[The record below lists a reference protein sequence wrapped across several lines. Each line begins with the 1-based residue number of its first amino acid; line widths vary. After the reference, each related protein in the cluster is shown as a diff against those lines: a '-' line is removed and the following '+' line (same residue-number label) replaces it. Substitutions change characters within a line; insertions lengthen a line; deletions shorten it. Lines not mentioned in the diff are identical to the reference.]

1 MSFIAP
7 LLHQMQGFMDTIWKE
22 LHSNYQEQN
31 WIEKPSIFAET
42 AIQYFPK
49 NGKVLEL
56 GAGHGQ
62 DSFFF
67 ARQGYDVLSSDIE
80 TTSLNLNFNKQTEAI
95 QSKLKVLQLDLR
107 NPLPFSN
114 QSVDV
119 VYAHLS
125 LHYFDIQTT
134 YFIINEIRR
143 ILKPEGVFAFL
154 ANSID
159 DPEYSTGNLLEEDFF
174 LINKVTKRYF
184 SIASARNFTQDFQ
197 ISLLDN
203 FGKTY
208 KDEAKSI
215 SNLIRFIGNKVSK
228 RNYATAIPFVGAI
241 IERVNKGI
249 VEVLIQTRWKPHTDS
264 VYTGTFEFPVGTL
277 DKPYESVYTALAR
290 EIDEECGLK
299 LKSIIGDSTTAIVKS
314 NKEDAVF
321 GFRPFCCTQQL
332 KNGKPWIG
340 FIFICEVENTDPK
353 LYSDE
358 SKDIKWVKA
367 SEIKQVFTQ
376 SPEKLFTLEL
386 PAWEYYFKEK
396 KL

>member
-1 MSFIAP
+1 
-7 LLHQMQGFMDTIWKE
+7 MDTVWKE
-22 LHSNYQEQN
+22 LHSSYQEQN

-49 NGKVLEL
+49 NGKILEL

-67 ARQGYDVLSSDIE
+67 AKQGYDVLSSDIE
-80 TTSLNLNFNKQTEAI
+80 ISSLNLNFTKQPEAI
-95 QSKLKVLQLDLR
+95 QDKVEILQLDLR
-107 NPLPFSN
+107 NPLPLED
-114 QSVDV
+114 QSLDV

-125 LHYFDIQTT
+125 LHYFDTQTT
-134 YFIINEIRR
+134 SFIIDEIKR
-143 ILKPEGVFAFL
+143 ILKPEGIFAFL
-154 ANSID
+154 SNSIN
-159 DPEYSTGNLLEEDFF
+159 DPEYSTGNSLEEDFF

-184 SIASARNFTQDFQ
+184 SIASMRKFTQEFEV
-197 ISLLDN
+197 SLLDCL
-203 FGKTY
+203 GKTY
-208 KDEAKSI
+208 KDEAKGI
-215 SNLIRFIGNKVSK
+215 SNLVRFIGSK
-228 RNYATAIPFVGAI
+228 ASRRNYLTAIPFVGAI

-249 VEVLIQTRWKPHTDS
+249 LEVLIQTRWKPQTDPI
-264 VYTGTFEFPVGTL
+264 YTGTFEFPVGTL
-277 DKPYESVYTALAR
+277 DKPYESIYTALAR

-299 LKSIIGDSTTAIVKS
+299 LKNIIADSTTAIVES

-340 FIFICEVENTDPK
+340 FVFICEVENTEPK
-353 LYSDE
+353 FYSDE

-367 SEIKQVFTQ
+367 SEIKQIFTQ

-396 KL
+396 NF